1 MYVCPVSNQKQN
13 QQTSNLGY
21 RKSIM
26 NSTNTSTGKIQ
37 AQRSFSAHTNGVLLH
52 LSEPDH
58 DLLLELLEQVHE
70 RLECF
75 QMQIRQVQQMLS
87 QMIRFF
93 VATVLCLLVLIGSLF
108 SSHEVDV
115 TQSPAAMSSVP
126 LIELGGRHAG
136 F

>member
-1 MYVCPVSNQKQN
+1 
-13 QQTSNLGY
+13 
-21 RKSIM
+21 M
-26 NSTNTSTGKIQ
+26 NSTNTPTGKIQ
-37 AQRSFSAHTNGVLLH
+37 AQRSLSAHTKTNGVLLH

-126 LIELGGRHAG
+126 SNELGGRHAG